1 MSMIVSLVPLGIAL
15 CVTAH
20 QSVNKILESRREKRF
35 SVNEVILVETN
46 FSDLF
51 MLKKTLEEHGYCVE
65 ENNNELIVKTSNG
78 LLNYKYNNERNAF
91 DLSITEIQ
99 DLDAFMDELEM
110 LDSEYTANI
119 QTKTY
124 QTLKSNIAYQNYSI
138 ISEEVLDDNSILI
151 RIDV

>member
-1 MSMIVSLVPLGIAL
+1 MIVSLVPLGIAL

-51 MLKKTLEEHGYCVE
+51 MLKKALEEHGYCVE

-99 DLDAFMDELEM
+99 NIDAFMDELEM
-110 LDSEYTANI
+110 LDSEYIANI
-119 QTKTY
+119 QTHTY
-124 QTLKSNIAYQNYSI
+124 QTLKYNIAQQNCSV

>member
-51 MLKKTLEEHGYCVE
+51 MLKKALEEHGYCVE

-99 DLDAFMDELEM
+99 NIDAFMDELEM
-110 LDSEYTANI
+110 LDSEYIANI
-119 QTKTY
+119 QTHTY
-124 QTLKSNIAYQNYSI
+124 QTLKYNIAQQNCSV